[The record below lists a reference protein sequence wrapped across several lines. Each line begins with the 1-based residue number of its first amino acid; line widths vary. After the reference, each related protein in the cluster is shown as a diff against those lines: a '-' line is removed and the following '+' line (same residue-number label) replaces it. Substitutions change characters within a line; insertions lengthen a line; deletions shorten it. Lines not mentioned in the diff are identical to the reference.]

1 MMYVCKYELSERL
14 KVKGA
19 PSGTSHFVISF
30 WKSVVHNCVVY
41 AVLHVTR
48 KMFGIICTFWSH
60 LEELMRRFLKIYK
73 ML

>member
-19 PSGTSHFVISF
+19 PSRIIFVISF
-30 WKSVVHNCVVY
+30 WTWVVHNSVVY

-48 KMFGIICTFWSH
+48 KMFGIICTFWSN
-60 LEELMRRFLKIYK
+60 LEELIRRVLKIYK